1 MGNEGAVVRVL
12 FALLSISFVALAGCA
27 NHIRYVDANEEHHDL
42 QVRST
47 AYLIE
52 SPTPVIEHD
61 LVQLRLFKLEVD
73 DDKTRRSTTKF
84 DEFTPYQGVRELY
97 EVPLGM
103 VSVPLAFLLN
113 VARVLT
119 FGMIPGQ
126 SVDNFTTWAFTAV
139 NPFMNTADPTRVE
152 TRPVSTVTSD
162 GEVKETRVETPLD
175 QVNVAVNFDDYA
187 GRVMKTDSKGQLG
200 FDLLD
205 VITESLATR
214 PRKLVVS
221 TPDPAGGTEEIRRE
235 FFIERELAAR
245 VYDARNHVL
254 AYKNG
259 PRDAVTL
266 GEAVATLDRLQFKDY
281 SLTLEDK
288 IVNEFGGDEA
298 FMISFRQTLD
308 RYYATAQP
316 RNNDVSKR
324 TATTENPRM
333 RKPGERSPE

>member
-1 MGNEGAVVRVL
+1 VRVHL
-12 FALLSISFVALAGCA
+12 ALLSVSFLALAGCA
-27 NHIRYVDANEEHHDL
+27 NHIRYVDASEEHHDL

-47 AYLIE
+47 AYMIE

-73 DDKTRRSTTKF
+73 DDKAKRSTTKF
-84 DEFTPYQGVRELY
+84 DEFTPYEGVRELY
-97 EVPLGM
+97 EVPLGI
-103 VSVPLAFLLN
+103 VSIPLAFLLN
-113 VARVLT
+113 VGRVLT

-126 SVDNFTTWAFTAV
+126 SVDNFTSWAFTAA
-139 NPFMNTADPTRVE
+139 NPFMNTADPTRVQ

-162 GEVKETRVETPLD
+162 GEVKETRVETPLE
-175 QVNVAVNFDDYA
+175 QVKVAVNFDDYD
-187 GRVMKTDSKGQLG
+187 GRIMKTDSKGQLG

-221 TPDPAGGTEEIRRE
+221 TPDPAGGSEEIRRE

-245 VYDARNHVL
+245 VYEARNHVL

-266 GEAVATLDRLQFKDY
+266 GNAVATLDRLQFKDY
-281 SLTLEDK
+281 SLALEDK
-288 IVNEFGGDEA
+288 IVNEFGGDQA
-298 FMISFRQTLD
+298 FMVGFRQTLD
-308 RYYATAQP
+308 HYYATSQP
-316 RNNDVSKR
+316 PNSDVSKR
-324 TATTENPRM
+324 TATTESPQ
-333 RKPGERSPE
+333 RKPGERTPE